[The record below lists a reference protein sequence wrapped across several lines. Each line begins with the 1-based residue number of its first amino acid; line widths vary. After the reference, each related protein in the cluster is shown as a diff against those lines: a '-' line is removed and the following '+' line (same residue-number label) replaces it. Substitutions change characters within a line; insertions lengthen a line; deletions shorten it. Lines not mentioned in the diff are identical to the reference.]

1 MNARELADPNNQL
14 VISHPAPGEMSI
26 QNFEKKTAHTFEFE
40 QIFDSTKKQA
50 EIFAEV
56 SDLVVSVLDG
66 YNVWSAR
73 DTENN
78 GRQRRRISSSAH
90 GWCNQLIACT
100 LLFCFFCPLLQHLC
114 LRTDGQWGDTQR
126 ARPSEVERLA
136 WAAMAACDL
145 CLTRLLCLARL
156 LRMFF
161 VRCCR
166 DQERRTPCKVR
177 ANEQ

>member
-66 YNVWSAR
+66 YNVWSADMKQWR
-73 DTENN
+73 AEQAEMRAN
-78 GRQRRRISSSAH
+78 RR
-90 GWCNQLIACT
+90 
-100 LLFCFFCPLLQHLC
+100 
-114 LRTDGQWGDTQR
+114 
-126 ARPSEVERLA
+126 
-136 WAAMAACDL
+136 
-145 CLTRLLCLARL
+145 
-156 LRMFF
+156 
-161 VRCCR
+161 
-166 DQERRTPCKVR
+166 QER
-177 ANEQ
+177 